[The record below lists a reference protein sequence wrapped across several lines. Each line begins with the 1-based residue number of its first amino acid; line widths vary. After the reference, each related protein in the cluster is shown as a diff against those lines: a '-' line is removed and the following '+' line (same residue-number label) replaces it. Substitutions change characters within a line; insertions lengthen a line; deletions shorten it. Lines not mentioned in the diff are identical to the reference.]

1 MVARP
6 GAALRSA
13 GPTLLGEA
21 MRRTNNEASVSS
33 LFD

>member
-6 GAALRSA
+6 GAALRS
-13 GPTLLGEA
+13 LG
-21 MRRTNNEASVSS
+21 RRSLRRINNEASVSS